1 MLLARFAGLH
11 RFLQTPAITNGDI
24 AQATRKSSQ
33 GETPSVFVAGGDWA
47 IVAKLGSDI
56 FAILMSVAP
65 IMPAIH
71 GESLSIRLGW

>member
-11 RFLQTPAITNGDI
+11 RFLQTPATTNGAI
-24 AQATRKSSQ
+24 AHATRKSSQ
-33 GETPSVFVAGGDWA
+33 GETLSVFLVGGDWA
-47 IVAKLGSDI
+47 TAARLARDI

-71 GESLSIRLGW
+71 G